1 MEDDFQYYYIDQ
13 DIKQSRPWTI
23 FYGTHSEDYE
33 NSGNIY
39 FPRNFATPT
48 SSRLQ
53 SLQSAGLLAN
63 NGALYFLPIPL
74 FWRKGGSA
82 ATDMGPLILFLLT
95 KMALAKVPH
104 PYQEAEDFSPEDAED
119 AGTISEGKVVP
130 KEKVKSC

>member
-1 MEDDFQYYYIDQ
+1 MQ
-13 DIKQSRPWTI
+13 
-23 FYGTHSEDYE
+23 G
-33 NSGNIY
+33 
-39 FPRNFATPT
+39 
-48 SSRLQ
+48 
-53 SLQSAGLLAN
+53 AGLFVN

-104 PYQEAEDFSPEDAED
+104 SYQEAEDFSPEDAED
-119 AGTISEGKVVP
+119 AGAISEGKVVP